1 MHLQECVDAA
11 GSIAAACRAADM
23 AAYSLDTSS
32 TLSIHRSSKRA
43 HDEPPAQ
50 WHVSGSRRGSRSRVV
65 HGRQEES
72 RILHCNIIEIRD
84 RSRVLHMNAAASV
97 PLLQ

>member
-11 GSIAAACRAADM
+11 GSIAAACRAADT

-50 WHVSGSRRGSRSRVV
+50 WHVSGSRRGRPKQSGSRKTRGKQNPS
-65 HGRQEES
+65 
-72 RILHCNIIEIRD
+72 
-84 RSRVLHMNAAASV
+84 
-97 PLLQ
+97 LQHN

>member
-11 GSIAAACRAADM
+11 GSIAAACRAADT

-43 HDEPPAQ
+43 HDQPPAQ
-50 WHVSGSRRGSRSRVV
+50 WHVSRLEKRKTEAEWFTEDKRKA
-65 HGRQEES
+65 ES
-72 RILHCNIIEIRD
+72 FT
-84 RSRVLHMNAAASV
+84 AT
-97 PLLQ
+97 